1 MENIGEEKQMV
12 NISKQLNDALSLTVI
27 RQFSSFYIYAFSEEE
42 TQKSELN
49 GDTYAQ
55 KVYEEY
61 LTREGVGSRALEA
74 SKGDGSEFYEKVD
87 VKHGDRS
94 FHKFKKVLS
103 RAPKQILRLILM
115 LQYFMFARVEISYD
129 LKGESEK

>member
-1 MENIGEEKQMV
+1 MENIGEEKQMAEV
-12 NISKQLNDALSLTVI
+12 AKQLNDTLSFTVI

-42 TQKSELN
+42 TNKSDLN

-55 KVYEEY
+55 KVYENY
-61 LTREGVGSRALEA
+61 LTREGARSRDLEA
-74 SKGDGSEFYEKVD
+74 SKCDGSELYEKVD

-103 RAPKQILRLILM
+103 RAPKQILRLILIS
-115 LQYFMFARVEISYD
+115 LYLIMFATS
-129 LKGESEK
+129 

>member
-1 MENIGEEKQMV
+1 MEKIGEEKQIADV
-12 NISKQLNDALSLTVI
+12 SIQFSDTLSQTVI

-42 TQKSELN
+42 TKKNDLN

-55 KVYEEY
+55 KVYDDY
-61 LTREGVGSRALEA
+61 LTREGVRSRDLQA
-74 SKGDGSEFYEKVD
+74 SKGDGSELYEKVD

-103 RAPKQILRLILM
+103 RAPKQILRLIL
-115 LQYFMFARVEISYD
+115 I
-129 LKGESEK
+129 